1 MISQFFIDFF
11 AFLFILSRNHP
22 QVYDIIFATKQ
33 LTGDS
38 EQKIYLSETWEVLTM
53 KEVSLHVGGR
63 IRLYRKAK
71 KLTLLEL
78 SQKIHKSKATLSK
91 YETGDITI
99 DIETLF
105 DIADVLGIK
114 VQQLIDFAPAQ
125 KHDELFAKTS
135 GSFFPQRDIYI
146 YFYDGRVGKIIRNL
160 LSIEHDLGRSTATLF
175 NDIPDLEKY
184 DECRNLYFGTAE
196 YFDMVTNFSFENQS
210 NRMEHVTLCA
220 INPFDRSEHVLGMLS
235 GISRYPVLP
244 ISIKCILS
252 PVPLKEDESLKE
264 KLILSKKDIKL
275 IRSLNMFAVEQ
286 LD

>member
-91 YETGDITI
+91 
-99 DIETLF
+99 
-105 DIADVLGIK
+105 
-114 VQQLIDFAPAQ
+114 
-125 KHDELFAKTS
+125 
-135 GSFFPQRDIYI
+135 
-146 YFYDGRVGKIIRNL
+146 
-160 LSIEHDLGRSTATLF
+160 
-175 NDIPDLEKY
+175 
-184 DECRNLYFGTAE
+184 
-196 YFDMVTNFSFENQS
+196 
-210 NRMEHVTLCA
+210 
-220 INPFDRSEHVLGMLS
+220 
-235 GISRYPVLP
+235 
-244 ISIKCILS
+244 
-252 PVPLKEDESLKE
+252 
-264 KLILSKKDIKL
+264 
-275 IRSLNMFAVEQ
+275 
-286 LD
+286 

>member
-1 MISQFFIDFF
+1 
-11 AFLFILSRNHP
+11 
-22 QVYDIIFATKQ
+22 
-33 LTGDS
+33 
-38 EQKIYLSETWEVLTM
+38 M

-135 GSFFPQRDIYI
+135 GSFFPNVTYT
-146 YFYDGRVGKIIRNL
+146 
-160 LSIEHDLGRSTATLF
+160 SIF
-175 NDIPDLEKY
+175 M
-184 DECRNLYFGTAE
+184 TAE
-196 YFDMVTNFSFENQS
+196 
-210 NRMEHVTLCA
+210 
-220 INPFDRSEHVLGMLS
+220 LG
-235 GISRYPVLP
+235 
-244 ISIKCILS
+244 K
-252 PVPLKEDESLKE
+252 
-264 KLILSKKDIKL
+264 
-275 IRSLNMFAVEQ
+275 
-286 LD
+286 